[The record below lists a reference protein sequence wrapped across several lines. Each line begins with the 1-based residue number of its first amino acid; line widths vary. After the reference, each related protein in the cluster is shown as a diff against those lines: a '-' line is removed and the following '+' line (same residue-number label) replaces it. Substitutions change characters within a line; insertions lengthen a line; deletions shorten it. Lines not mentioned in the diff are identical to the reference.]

1 MFGNLNKMI
10 KEGQERWDKIEKLAE
25 TVNNSTTGGQVYD
38 DAIRELILLVVEYL
52 RPMNPSKEQINEA
65 TDELTNLAD
74 LLKNLK

>member
-25 TVNNSTTGGQVYD
+25 TINNSTTDGQVYD
-38 DAIRELILLVVEYL
+38 DAIRELILLVVEHL

-65 TDELTNLAD
+65 TDGLTNLAD

>member
-25 TVNNSTTGGQVYD
+25 TINNSTTGGQVYD
-38 DAIRELILLVVEYL
+38 DAIRELILLVVEHL

-65 TDELTNLAD
+65 TDGLTNLAD